1 MLVAPLLVPL
11 IIEEVTDLRAY
22 ILNIIYVELTP
33 FVF

>member
-1 MLVAPLLVPL
+1 MLVVPLLVPL
-11 IIEEVTDLRAY
+11 IIEKIMDLRVY